1 MLMLHQQITWDT
13 VYKMPTI
20 EDLSSEQNFIA
31 CWLSDSSRAGV
42 LLDPSFTG
50 LKINK
55 ENLLS
60 GPENIIAFPAERLH
74 ISESCSVSDDSL
86 CEDSVSS
93 CARQQYITETSS
105 GAACNAE
112 TFKPDFVHPEMDG
125 QNKSDHSDPLLQ
137 KLEQL
142 KELQQQKQEQLK
154 KQQMEQLQ
162 RLMEEQHKLLS
173 MVSGQTAI
181 LGYPLMAES
190 QKPRPGHSMG
200 LTTLHQLPSS
210 GYQNIFEDRAYA
222 PIGSLHAQDS
232 DVLLKLN
239 SKECTS
245 SLKNSPSRVPACE
258 KQGLGVPMKMQNCLN
273 NEEDKH
279 ITGKNLWCPE
289 QKKMEILMESEDDH
303 IDPLRVES
311 ADLSENSSRG
321 KHLWTNT
328 EERPIKAVI
337 QEKKQTFEEYLEEQ
351 IQLEER
357 RLEQTQKLQ
366 ETNGSAIHKPVIKR
380 PFLKRGEG
388 LTRFTNTKS
397 KITKPGENAL
407 KLHQKCSDD
416 GNVIKVDRAQIQTKT
431 LPPGKELVPGNPV
444 ALCKKYN
451 RPNKAK
457 HCPIPKTLVLRNHN
471 RKNTLPLETRVPPG
485 KNHDVQMKDFFPS
498 EINKKIENKENIVEF
513 TKSNI
518 SKIGNRLAGTEK
530 PQLSYELLSAFS
542 NSKCP
547 VGNPVKDSELSFEVS
562 FQNKLENWEKEKEKE
577 NLELD
582 EFLFLEQAVDE
593 ISFSSNSSFV
603 QRILDQDQQTLKD
616 HRMSSTP
623 IKAKQQQVKAL
634 AVELV
639 NKTNKKAD
647 GMTQGNMNDRAVMH
661 TASHSGTAVRMKDPL
676 NKMDGVVF
684 STSSMTAAPD
694 LKSDQWIVNEDKG
707 EGSDNTTIDSE
718 SELEST
724 LKDENED
731 ARTSFMSHRE
741 SDPEFFDYGGSVTG
755 LSKESKNGDAD
766 LSISDKDCTALS
778 RQIRK
783 ASDHQR
789 SMSCISRSEFEFD
802 DERTWSDLDENYV
815 NSDLP
820 EKYTKTPLQMD
831 FSSKND
837 TVVPEKAIKRKVA
850 SKRGDEMSKE
860 STVDSDSNG
869 PLASN
874 LMKKLFPSLKPKQ
887 KAGRHSEHE
896 IKSNVEQES
905 GGNAVPSQVLRERLI
920 ELENEIERFRAENT
934 SLSKLREERE
944 HALANIRKEI
954 ADFQQ
959 QKAQELAEI
968 EEYKKKEMKKLQRE
982 RKVFE
987 KYTTEARAI
996 PDKKERDEIQA
1007 LKQQIA
1013 ELQEDLKRKEAKWST
1028 THRRLKD
1035 QIEALVNEN
1044 MELKE
1049 EVKIMERFRLEAW
1062 KKAEAAGNKKKV
1074 ENPEINLKRAE
1085 SCLPNRGPKS
1095 QTVSPLLPVQKCT
1108 KINGKSYSQTKG
1120 KLSRTPASGP
1130 AASHRSNSETMT
1142 APEDSSRTSMVDVSP
1157 NEAHVSLPFGPAYAD
1172 SEEIQRETAYPDG
1185 KVEKVLKN
1193 GCHIIYFPN
1202 GTWKKVGSDGKTV
1215 TITFFNGD
1223 VKQVM
1228 PDQTVVY
1235 YYADAKTTHTTY
1247 SDGLEVLQF
1256 SNGQIEKHYP
1266 DGKKEITFPDQTI
1279 KNLFMDGQEESIF
1292 PDGTIVRVQRDG
1304 SKTIEFSNG
1313 QRELHTAQFK
1323 RREYPDGTVKTVYM
1337 NGQQET
1343 KYVSG
1348 RVRVKDKDGNIIM
1361 DTKL

>member
-1 MLMLHQQITWDT
+1 MLMLCQQINWNTI
-13 VYKMPTI
+13 YKMPTV
-20 EDLSSEQNFIA
+20 EDPSSEQNFIA
-31 CWLSDSSRAGV
+31 HWMSNSSRAGV

-60 GPENIIAFPAERLH
+60 GPENITAFPAEALH
-74 ISESCSVSDDSL
+74 LSDSCSISDDSL
-86 CEDSVSS
+86 HEEESGSS
-93 CARQQYITETSS
+93 CTLQQYTTETSFP
-105 GAACNAE
+105 AAAYNVEASK
-112 TFKPDFVHPEMDG
+112 TDFVRGEVDG

-162 RLMEEQHKLLS
+162 RLMEEQQKLLS
-173 MVSGQTAI
+173 MVSGQTAV
-181 LGYPLMAES
+181 LGYTLMAER
-190 QKPRPGHSMG
+190 QTLRPGHSAG
-200 LTTLHQLPSS
+200 LTTLHQSPSS

-222 PIGSLHAQDS
+222 PIVSSHTQGSIFLQ
-232 DVLLKLN
+232 KLN
-239 SKECTS
+239 NKECTS
-245 SLKNSPSRVPACE
+245 SLKNSLSGVSACE
-258 KQGLGVPMKMQNCLN
+258 KQGVGVPLKMQNCLK
-273 NEEDKH
+273 NEEDKY
-279 ITGKNLWCPE
+279 ITGKNMWCPE
-289 QKKMEILMESEDDH
+289 KKMEILMESEDHH
-303 IDPLRVES
+303 IDPLCVES
-311 ADLSENSSRG
+311 ADLPENSSGG
-321 KHLWTNT
+321 KDLWTNT
-328 EERPIKAVI
+328 EERPIKAAI
-337 QEKKQTFEEYLEEQ
+337 QEKKQTFEEFLEEQ
-351 IQLEER
+351 IQLEEQ

-366 ETNGSAIHKPVIKR
+366 ETNGSAIQKPVIKR
-380 PFLKRGEG
+380 PFLKRREG
-388 LTRFTNTKS
+388 LTRFTNAKS
-397 KITKPGENAL
+397 KITKLGENTP
-407 KLHQKCSDD
+407 KLQQRASDD
-416 GNVIKVDRAQIQTKT
+416 TNVIKVDRSQIQKKT
-431 LPPGKELVPGNPV
+431 IPPGKELVSENPF
-444 ALCKKYN
+444 APCKKYN
-451 RPNKAK
+451 HPDKAK
-457 HCPIPKTLVLRNHN
+457 HCPIQKNLVLKNHN
-471 RKNTLPLETRVPPG
+471 GKNISLLETRMQPG
-485 KNHDVQMKDFFPS
+485 KNHDGQMRDFFPA
-498 EINKKIENKENIVEF
+498 EINNKMENKENVVEF
-513 TKSNI
+513 AKPSTG
-518 SKIGNRLAGTEK
+518 KIGNKLPGTEK
-530 PQLSYELLSAFS
+530 PQLSHELASAFS

-547 VGNPVKDSELSFEVS
+547 VGHPVKDPELSFEVS

-582 EFLFLEQAVDE
+582 EFLFLEQAADE

-603 QRILDQDQQTLKD
+603 QRILDRDQQTLKGR
-616 HRMSSTP
+616 RMSSTP
-623 IKAKQQQVKAL
+623 IKAKQQQVKAP
-634 AVELV
+634 AVELI
-639 NKTNKKAD
+639 NKKNKKANC
-647 GMTQGNMNDRAVMH
+647 MTQGNINDRAVTH
-661 TASHSGTAVRMKDPL
+661 TVSNSGTAFRMKDPL
-676 NKMDGVVF
+676 NKMDSVIF
-684 STSSMTAAPD
+684 SSSSMTAAPV
-694 LKSDQWIVNEDKG
+694 LKSNQWIVNEDKG
-707 EGSDNTTIDSE
+707 EASGDTTTDSE
-718 SELEST
+718 SEFETT
-724 LKDENED
+724 LKHENED
-731 ARTSFMSHRE
+731 AKTSFTSHRE
-741 SDPEFFDYGGSVTG
+741 SEPEFFDYEGSVTDI
-755 LSKESKNGDAD
+755 SKESKNGDAD
-766 LSISDKDCTALS
+766 LGLSDKDCSALS
-778 RQIRK
+778 KQKIRK
-783 ASDHQR
+783 ALDHQS
-789 SMSCISRSEFEFD
+789 SMSCINRSKFEFD

-820 EKYTKTPLQMD
+820 EKYTKIPLQTD

-837 TVVPEKAIKRKVA
+837 TTVPDKAIKRKIA

-860 STVDSDSNG
+860 SAVDGDSNG
-869 PLASN
+869 PPVSN
-874 LMKKLFPSLKPKQ
+874 LMMKLFPSLKPKQ
-887 KAGRHSEHE
+887 KAGCHSERE
-896 IKSNVEQES
+896 IKSNVDQEP
-905 GGNAVPSQVLRERLI
+905 GGSTVPSQVLRERLA
-920 ELENEIERFRAENT
+920 ELETEIERFRAENT
-934 SLSKLREERE
+934 TLTKLREERE

-968 EEYKKKEMKKLQRE
+968 EEYKKKEMKKLQKE

-1062 KKAEAAGNKKKV
+1062 KKVEAAGSKRKI
-1074 ENPEINLKRAE
+1074 ENSGMTLKRAE

-1095 QTVSPLLPVQKCT
+1095 QTASLLLPVQKGS
-1108 KINGKSYSQTKG
+1108 KINGKSYSQAKG
-1120 KLSRTPASGP
+1120 KPSRTPASAP
-1130 AASHRSNSETMT
+1130 ANDRSTSETMM
-1142 APEDSSRTSMVDVSP
+1142 AVEDSSRTFMDTSP
-1157 NEAHVSLPFGPAYAD
+1157 NEDHVSLPPGPAYTD

-1193 GCHIIYFPN
+1193 GCHLIFFPN

-1228 PDQTVVY
+1228 PDQTVIY

-1247 SDGLEVLQF
+1247 SDGLEVLHF
-1256 SNGQIEKHYP
+1256 PNGQIEKHYP

-1279 KNLFMDGQEESIF
+1279 KNLFTDGQEESIF
-1292 PDGTIVRVQRDG
+1292 PDGTIVRIQRDG
-1304 SKTIEFSNG
+1304 SKTIEFNNG
-1313 QRELHTAQFK
+1313 QRELHTSQFK
-1323 RREYPDGTVKTVYM
+1323 RREYPDGTVKTVYV